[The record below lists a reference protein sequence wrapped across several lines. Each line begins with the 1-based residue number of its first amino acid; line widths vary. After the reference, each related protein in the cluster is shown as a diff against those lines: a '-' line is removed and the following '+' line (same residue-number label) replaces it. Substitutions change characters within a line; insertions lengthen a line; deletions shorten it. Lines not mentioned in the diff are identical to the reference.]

1 MSLVEVLRSIAQ
13 TIATL
18 AEGIGV
24 AIVAVAVIVASVRYV
39 IGLVRRVRP
48 FPPEGL
54 RLSLGRS
61 LALSLEF
68 LLGADILRTAVEP
81 SWDEIGRLAGI
92 AAIRTALN
100 YFLQREIAQEAR
112 MAEAGGADAMLRDPF
127 SDPVTYPHVDQRETT
142 GGVALKRRSRWG
154 AASRATAASPLLGF
168 AALYRSAPRG
178 PRVTAAASARTSPET
193 QGGR

>member
-1 MSLVEVLRSIAQ
+1 MTLVDLLRAAAQ
-13 TIATL
+13 AIATVV
-18 AEGIGV
+18 EGVGI
-24 AIVAVAVIVASVRYV
+24 AIVAVAVLVAAVRYMA
-39 IGLVRRVRP
+39 GLVSRVRP

-54 RLSLGRS
+54 RLGLGRS
-61 LALSLEF
+61 LALALEF

-81 SWDEIGRLAGI
+81 SWDEIGRLAAI

-112 MAEAGGADAMLRDPF
+112 MAEAGGTDAMLRDPV
-127 SDPVTYPHVDQRETT
+127 SDPVTYPHVDQRGTT

-193 QGGR
+193 QRGR